1 MEAVANLSIAQIRA
15 LLKDKEA
22 QVAQRDSAEFKQKLE
37 ELTTFANELIEDTTA
52 IAYEDLVRAM
62 AEECGIALKTKKGK
76 RKRVSTEVTRKSGTR
91 KVNAYMLLLNEERR
105 KLKLTGRKEPK
116 EMTTNAN
123 GNPTK
128 KFLVDVSK
136 GIWTYLKSTG
146 LTNNSAV
153 FQVDYQTWNKETP
166 TENCT
171 PYFVKWWN
179 ECEDKEA
186 YNVSTDWETYYKGV
200 DACVVD
206 EADEETDA
214 LIANPAQKKRGSG
227 CRFNLRRKL
236 DGRNQ
241 PLYFIMLNPSNADA
255 TDCEKNDPTIKECI
269 KHANARSAREI
280 QVVNLFP
287 VVTSRPEKL
296 DHILIEQNLEENNKE
311 LSRTFYEAEKNKQ
324 SIICAWGNPTK
335 IKKNDEIY
343 SLFKKQVDHI
353 KNLAKK
359 HKINLK
365 CIGTTKEGNPKHPLG
380 PKRCGNIINYGYIEQ
395 FTTY

>member
-1 MEAVANLSIAQIRA
+1 MLEEAIHFTISRFFTEFSVFTAFQKINSNNSTTTMEALQNLTLAQIRA
-15 LLKDKEA
+15 LLKRKE
-22 QVAQRDSAEFKQKLE
+22 QEEWVKSAEYKEKVAE
-37 ELTTFANELIEDTTA
+37 AKAILT
-52 IAYEDLVRAM
+52 DLVSNKQQLQDLIMGVAT
-62 AEECGIALKTKKGK
+62 ECGIDLKKKK
-76 RKRVSTEVTRKSGTR
+76 
-91 KVNAYMLLLNEERR
+91 
-105 KLKLTGRKEPK
+105 
-116 EMTTNAN
+116 
-123 GNPTK
+123 
-128 KFLVDVSK
+128 
-136 GIWTYLKSTG
+136 
-146 LTNNSAV
+146 
-153 FQVDYQTWNKETP
+153 NK
-166 TENCT
+166 
-171 PYFVKWWN
+171 
-179 ECEDKEA
+179 
-186 YNVSTDWETYYKGV
+186 
-200 DACVVD
+200 
-206 EADEETDA
+206 
-214 LIANPAQKKRGSG
+214 GSG

-324 SIICAWGNPTK
+324 PIICAWGNPTK
-335 IKKNDEIY
+335 IKKNNEIY

-359 HKINLK
+359 HNINLK

-380 PKRCGNIINYGYIEQ
+380 PKRCGHKITHGYIEQ
-395 FTTY
+395 FTIY